1 MILHNP
7 VYNARSLLLNVNNLV
22 HMYNLGSTANNLSSY
37 GVATALAGLAH
48 YDPKDALS
56 TTQVAINREK
66 LYVVDS
72 FQTWSSVDVSLS
84 IPCGQLMGTLREPLQ
99 LWQVGVAA
107 SETAPLLVNSSVPGT
122 SAGLWNCT
130 ASKAV
135 YDIAPGA
142 RMKKYTGVE

>member
-1 MILHNP
+1 MWWALP
-7 VYNARSLLLNVNNLV
+7 KPGAQWMCRSAFLVARRGHEATSSHL
-22 HMYNLGSTANNLSSY
+22 NLS
-37 GVATALAGLAH
+37 GL
-48 YDPKDALS
+48 
-56 TTQVAINREK
+56 
-66 LYVVDS
+66 
-72 FQTWSSVDVSLS
+72 
-84 IPCGQLMGTLREPLQ
+84 QLMGTLREPLQ